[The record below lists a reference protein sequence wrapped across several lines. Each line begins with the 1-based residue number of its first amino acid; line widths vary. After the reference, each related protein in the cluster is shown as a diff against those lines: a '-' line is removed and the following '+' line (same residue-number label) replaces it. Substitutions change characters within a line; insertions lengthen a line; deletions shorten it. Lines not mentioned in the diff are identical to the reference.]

1 MSANDRGVA
10 GIGYL
15 DFRRHPFAR
24 RGNGVRLDGGQSGLF
39 VGEVHHARSSP
50 QPHPKKLGAAKEI

>member
-10 GIGYL
+10 GIGCL

-24 RGNGVRLDGGQSGLF
+24 RGNGVRLGGDQSAQF
-39 VGEVHHARSSP
+39 VGAILHERNNP
-50 QPHPKKLGAAKEI
+50 LPHPKKLEAATET